1 MGFKKKNVI
10 LCFTSKQNDEEN
22 NMETVMQHLHHE
34 HPIGEAQFESWLLH
48 FQYLLLHLKRV
59 AKMAQASGTLPLI

>member
-1 MGFKKKNVI
+1 
-10 LCFTSKQNDEEN
+10 
-22 NMETVMQHLHHE
+22 METVMRHLHHE

-48 FQYLLLHLKRV
+48 FQYLLLHLERV